1 MMSGLVLRYT
11 DGNGEER
18 SSSVNG
24 ERFIVGRHSQADL
37 CIPDGRLSR
46 HHVKIERKG
55 EGFVAAD
62 AGSSNGTLLN
72 DKPLNGAVA
81 LKNGDV
87 LDLGGFQ
94 IRVVD
99 PENGAVEVSPELEEA
114 PAEDLSEDPLPDS
127 VGESQISVAPQPQ
140 PAKSSNSWILLLLI
154 PVLAVIVVLFAG
166 GIIYL
171 LVRGGTKT
179 VAQKQDDFIYS
190 TDNEDNNDNKKS
202 SNKTDGGNTTS
213 QNGTSSNSGSSN
225 SDSPPDSNAAP
236 PPGKLGDTSK
246 IEQNGGAFMR
256 RIAQNDARA
265 FLTTEQAQRVTP
277 KVKQLSG
284 SSALA
289 ENFNSA
295 RKNAAQIK
303 SLAQSKNLKPQF
315 LAIAAIAKLGG
326 TRGDVLQTA
335 QGMVEVLDKLSIQ
348 LGNEFGED
356 SLLIMAAYGQGASGD
371 FMKMRNMLQELANK
385 FPESSRAIRTI
396 WFLQKNGKISQSE
409 FDNALNF
416 LAVGTIAQNPK
427 EFGVNAEALTL

>member
-1 MMSGLVLRYT
+1 MSELALKYT

-18 SSSVNG
+18 SSAVNG
-24 ERFIVGRHSQADL
+24 VRFIVGRHSQADL

-46 HHVKIERKG
+46 HHLKIERFG
-55 EGFVAAD
+55 DIFVVSD

-72 DKPLNGAVA
+72 DQPLKDPAL
-81 LKNGDV
+81 LKNGDI

-94 IRVVD
+94 ILVID
-99 PENGAVEVSPELEEA
+99 PENGAVETSPEPGEA
-114 PAEDLSEDPLPDS
+114 PAEDLHEDPLPDA
-127 VGESQISVAPQPQ
+127 VAENQMSVAPQPQ

-202 SNKTDGGNTTS
+202 SDKSDSGNTAS
-213 QNGTSSNSGSSN
+213 QNGTSSNSATSN
-225 SDSPPDSNAAP
+225 SDSPPGSNSAP
-236 PPGKLGDTSK
+236 PPGKLGDTAK

-289 ENFNSA
+289 DNLNSA

-315 LAIAAIAKLGG
+315 LAIAAVAKLGG
-326 TRGDVLQTA
+326 SRGDVLQTA

-348 LGNEFGED
+348 LGNELGED

-396 WFLQKNGKISQSE
+396 WFLQKNGKITQSE

-416 LAVGTIAQNPK
+416 LAVGTISQNPK
-427 EFGVNAEALTL
+427 EFGVNAEALSL